1 MRPRTLILLVV
12 VLLVGGALV
21 VFLLVR
27 DSDDGPLSG
36 LLSRGDDE
44 PQAESTPV
52 PSAQGD
58 DQLESTPAPTAT
70 PEVRYEPVVIA
81 RADLPV
87 GERIRADLI
96 EVVRRPE
103 DNVAV
108 IAGVTFSDP
117 DEVIGHI
124 VKVTVS
130 RGQEILKP
138 MIALSP
144 SDITNLA
151 SDLSLYVDQ
160 GRVAVAFPM
169 NRFSG
174 AAYAIRPGDKVD
186 ALMSLTVLR
195 VDEEFQT
202 KRPNVWE
209 RVFEPKL
216 TAGEDFLFPPT
227 TEGRLELIP
236 VINTIAVIGP
246 GAGEDQ
252 IPRRVTQLGT
262 QQMEVLWVGT
272 WNDPR
277 ISLQQQFPAD
287 ADRSPPET
295 DAIGSQA
302 QSPVPTPVRPEENPD
317 VVVMSMTA
325 QDALV
330 LKWALENGLNVDLAL
345 RAQGD
350 NSVFATTSVSLPQ
363 IVEQGQLSIPETGE
377 FSPEPRI
384 DELTPP
390 ELPASP

>member
-12 VLLVGGALV
+12 VLIVGAGV
-21 VFLLVR
+21 VLLLLFR
-27 DSDDGPLSG
+27 DTDNGPLSF
-36 LLSRGDDE
+36 LSRGDDE
-44 PQAESTPV
+44 QTAESTPV
-52 PSAQGD
+52 PSEPSEGEEETGP
-58 DQLESTPAPTAT
+58 LPTPTPA
-70 PEVRYEPVVIA
+70 VRFEPVVIA

-96 EVVRRPE
+96 DVVSRPE

-117 DEVIGHI
+117 EEVIGQI
-124 VKVTVS
+124 VKVAVS

-144 SDITNLA
+144 SDIGSLG

-160 GRVAVAFPM
+160 GRVAVAFPI
-169 NRFSG
+169 NELSG
-174 AAYAIRPGDKVD
+174 AAYAMRPGDKVD

-209 RVFEPKL
+209 RVFEPAL
-216 TAGEDFLFPPT
+216 TAGEAFLFPPT

-246 GAGEDQ
+246 GEGEEQ

-277 ISLQQQFPAD
+277 TALEQQFPAD
-287 ADRSPPET
+287 ADKSPPES
-295 DAIGSQA
+295 DAIGSDA
-302 QSPVPTPVRPEENPD
+302 NPPVPTKVRPEDNPD
-317 VVVMSMTA
+317 VVVLSMTA

-330 LKWALENGLNVDLAL
+330 VKWALENGLNVDLAL

-363 IVEQGQLSIPETGE
+363 IVEQGILSIPETGE

-384 DELTPP
+384 DQLTPP
-390 ELPASP
+390 EVPPSP